1 MYIIYKSVDDFTNI
15 VRLGFILSRTFFG
28 DIYKFLNG
36 SRNIKNINK
45 QIINMKNMTTKTLQI

>member
-1 MYIIYKSVDDFTNI
+1 MVL
-15 VRLGFILSRTFFG
+15 VILSRTFFG

-45 QIINMKNMTTKTLQI
+45 QIINMKNMTTKTLQIKL